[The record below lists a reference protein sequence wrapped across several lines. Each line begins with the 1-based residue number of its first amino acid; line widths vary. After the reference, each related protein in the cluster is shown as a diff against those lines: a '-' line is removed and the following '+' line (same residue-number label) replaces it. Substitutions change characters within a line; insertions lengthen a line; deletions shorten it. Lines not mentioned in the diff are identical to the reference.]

1 MLKNDSDL
9 IYDFL
14 ISSFSA
20 IESLNSGGGVVHS
33 GGSELRQG
41 PSDLDNPCDRED
53 GVDQLS
59 SPQDK

>member
-9 IYDFL
+9 IYGFL

-20 IESLNSGGGVVHS
+20 IESLNSGGGVVHA